1 MPFFSMLQL
10 SGGLLSLCCCSFSFI
25 SRPHPD
31 EAAAQGASSSWGMW
45 DRWTAILTIGLITEE
60 LLRTHVLAY
69 RCSGPVVKAAN
80 RAVLLCSTAYLL
92 ELPGLQLQA
101 FCLCSAVSLCSWNWH
116 WTTCARWDRVFQVK
130 STQALARQDRV
141 TSEMSVEVKCR
152 VLRTSLSNVW
162 VFVCLSS
169 GDVQRTTPVNQN
181 TQR

>member
-1 MPFFSMLQL
+1 MPGPLRVPRLFSPLVLGSAVLQCVAAQWQ
-10 SGGLLSLCCCSFSFI
+10 SFVTLLSVRSSFI

-92 ELPGLQLQA
+92 ELPGLQA
-101 FCLCSAVSLCSWNWH
+101 FCLCSAVFFVLLEL
-116 WTTCARWDRVFQVK
+116 
-130 STQALARQDRV
+130 ALDYMRKV
-141 TSEMSVEVKCR
+141 GP
-152 VLRTSLSNVW
+152 
-162 VFVCLSS
+162 CLSS
-169 GDVQRTTPVNQN
+169 
-181 TQR
+181 